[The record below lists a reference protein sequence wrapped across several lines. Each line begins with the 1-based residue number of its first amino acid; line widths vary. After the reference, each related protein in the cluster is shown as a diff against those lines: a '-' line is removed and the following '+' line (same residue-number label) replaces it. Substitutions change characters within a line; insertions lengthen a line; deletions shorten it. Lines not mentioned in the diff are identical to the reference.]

1 MTVCGSVPVKLEP
14 GAIHNAGKC
23 DRGKATHRRSV
34 LANATGSGRKYPNH
48 VIAANSCLC
57 ECPGMYL
64 LPKPQSASQYE
75 VTPRSIAMLCF
86 ENAQGIDVTG
96 PLSVFATAADLLDPA
111 PSRAHTQLVVAPNA
125 SPLSISCGL
134 TILPDAPFETVNL
147 AEIDTLIVAGG
158 YGVREALANRA
169 LIDWLKGAVCQVR
182 RTASVCTGAY
192 LLAKAGVLDGKRA
205 TTHWRHCQAFADAY
219 PKIDVEPD
227 AIHVRDGNIYSSAG
241 VTAGMDLALAL
252 VEADYDRTLALEAAR
267 NMVIFLKRPGGQS
280 QFSAALA
287 AQDEEEGPLGKLQL
301 WILDNLDADLSVP
314 TLADR
319 VAMSPRNFARVFA
332 RRTGTTPA
340 KFVEAARLESSRRR
354 LEDTNAPVDGIA
366 QDCGFGNA
374 ERLRKAFQRR
384 FRITPQDYRR
394 RFRVSAAD

>member
-1 MTVCGSVPVKLEP
+1 M
-14 GAIHNAGKC
+14 N
-23 DRGKATHRRSV
+23 
-34 LANATGSGRKYPNH
+34 
-48 VIAANSCLC
+48 
-57 ECPGMYL
+57 
-64 LPKPQSASQYE
+64 
-75 VTPRSIAMLCF
+75 
-86 ENAQGIDVTG
+86 
-96 PLSVFATAADLLDPA
+96 LD
-111 PSRAHTQLVVAPNA
+111 
-125 SPLSISCGL
+125 
-134 TILPDAPFETVNL
+134 
-147 AEIDTLIVAGG
+147 EIDTLIVAGG

-169 LIDWLKGAVCQVR
+169 LIDWLKGAATQVR

-192 LLAKAGVLDGKRA
+192 LLAEAGVLDGKRA

-219 PKIDVEPD
+219 PKIEVEPD

-267 NMVIFLKRPGGQS
+267 NMVMFLKRPGGQS